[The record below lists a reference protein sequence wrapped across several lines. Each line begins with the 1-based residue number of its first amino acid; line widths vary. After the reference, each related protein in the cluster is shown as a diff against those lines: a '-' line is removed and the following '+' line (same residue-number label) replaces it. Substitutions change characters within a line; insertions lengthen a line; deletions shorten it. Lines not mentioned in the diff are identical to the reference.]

1 MNLRRPFI
9 ALLLVNILALTAIG
23 FPQNVSQ
30 DSPAEQRDEK
40 ITPDEQREAREL
52 VTLLD
57 KRWRETQDIEPLVNE
72 FFVRDFADRL
82 RHEPE
87 MLFFGELK
95 PELLTPEISA
105 DLRRYYVAMTN
116 FLHLI
121 IRLYEVY
128 GPINTS
134 EEKDGELDLKAM
146 LPSSIREVFKSNPT
160 MNALINEE
168 LGEKADGPTENL
180 NQSAE
185 KQADA
190 KSIATIE
197 QLRAL
202 TATLE
207 QSVIIL
213 RDHLKTLPS
222 TLPASEMTR
231 SQQSDADSSTTETN
245 DPLMPRVRILGEDF
259 YGYRAGTRLI
269 CVNVLP
275 FHRDLVRGDDKRLKV
290 LSVYLQTD

>member
-9 ALLLVNILALTAIG
+9 ALLLVNILALTAMG
-23 FPQNVSQ
+23 LPQNVSK
-30 DSPAEQRDEK
+30 DWPAEHADEK
-40 ITPDEQREAREL
+40 ITLDEEREAREL
-52 VTLLD
+52 AALLD
-57 KRWRETQDIEPLVNE
+57 KRWRETEDIGPLVNE
-72 FFVRDFADRL
+72 FFVTDFADRL

-95 PELLTPEISA
+95 PELLTPESQ
-105 DLRRYYVAMTN
+105 DDVRRHYVAMTN

-128 GPINTS
+128 GPISKT
-134 EEKDGELDLKAM
+134 EEKDGEPDLKAM
-146 LPSSIREVFKSNPT
+146 LPASIWDLFKTNPN
-160 MNALINEE
+160 MNALMGEE
-168 LGEKADGPTENL
+168 LGEKEDDPTENRE
-180 NQSAE
+180 QRAE

-207 QSVIIL
+207 QSVAIL
-213 RDHLKTLPS
+213 RDHLKTLPLA
-222 TLPASEMTR
+222 LPASEINR
-231 SQQSDADSSTTETN
+231 GQQSDADSSAAESS
-245 DPLMPRVRILGEDF
+245 DPLMPRVHILGENF
-259 YGYRAGTRLI
+259 YGYPAGTRVI

-275 FHRDLVRGDDKRLKV
+275 FHIDLVRANDKRLKV